1 MHFSNDRLS
10 QPHFDWQLFLG
21 AYALAIF
28 GVLAVTITNYDPS
41 LGADRSLI
49 ELVMDSYNGR
59 WQAAFVLVSFIA
71 VGGMMSINYQFL
83 GRVWPFL
90 YIANVALL
98 TMVLASEAISGMS
111 GWFTIIWDRTIQP
124 SELAKVAV
132 ILSLS
137 KELSRHEKPVP
148 TFRYFVRLCVH
159 IGIPLILIIAQPDIG
174 TMLVFIVIFFCLLLM
189 SGFPIKYWLA
199 LVGVGLVVCVI
210 AGFYLQSTNN
220 WRWLRLT
227 AFINPEGDPNGS
239 GFQTLQAM
247 SAVGAGGLTGVG
259 MFQEGTLT
267 QLNYVPENHTDFIFS
282 SIAETMGFV
291 GCMLLLALYAFV
303 IFRMLRLSYH
313 TSERFGRLIIVGVA
327 SMLIFHMFE
336 NVGMN
341 IGVMP
346 ITGIPLPFI
355 SYGGSN
361 LIANMAGIGLVLNV
375 TSRKPGTRATGA
387 A

>member
-1 MHFSNDRLS
+1 MHFTNDRLS

-148 TFRYFVRLCVH
+148 TFRYFIRLCVH

-227 AFINPEGDPNGS
+227 AFINPDGDPNGS

-282 SIAETMGFV
+282 AAGEELGFI
-291 GCMLLLALYAFV
+291 GCM
-303 IFRMLRLSYH
+303 
-313 TSERFGRLIIVGVA
+313 IIVALLVTIIARCVYVGVKSNYSLGLLFCSA
-327 SMLIFHMFE
+327 MGAMFLFQTLE
-336 NVGMN
+336 N
-341 IGVMP
+341 IGMCLGLTPVVGL
-346 ITGIPLPFI
+346 TLPFF
-355 SYGGSN
+355 SYGGSSVITN
-361 LIANMAGIGLVLNV
+361 YAAIGIVAGIKM
-375 TSRKPGTRATGA
+375 RPKPASFRRLY
-387 A
+387 